1 MLTRIYGVAFETEKE
16 LNDYLK
22 MMEEAEKRDH
32 RKLGKN
38 LSLFIFSDL
47 VGPGLPLYTA
57 KGTIIRKIIQDY
69 SNKLRK
75 KIGYEE
81 VYTPQINKTE
91 LFKVSGHYEKYKDS
105 MFRVVSNYTDEEYYL
120 KPMNCPQHTQIY
132 ASQMRSY
139 RDLPLRIADFA
150 MLYRDEK
157 PGELS
162 GLFRLRAFAQD
173 DGHCF
178 CKEDQIKD
186 EFNSLLNVINE
197 AMKTYKMD
205 YFIRL
210 SLRDEKNKEKYLGD
224 DKTWKKSQKILED
237 LLKEKKVKYITAL
250 GEAAFYGPKIDI
262 IAKDSLGR
270 EWQLSTIQLD
280 FNMPEKF
287 GLEYIGED
295 GKKYAPVM
303 IHSAIIGSPER
314 FLGIL
319 IEHYAGAFPVWLAP
333 IQVWVLPLSEKHE
346 KYAEKITEELKKNNL
361 RAEIHKENET
371 ISKRIRE
378 GELQKIPYI
387 LVVGDKEKNANT
399 VRVRERSKGDIGEMD
414 IDKFIGKIKLGVDQ
428 KLL

>member
-1 MLTRIYGVAFETEKE
+1 
-16 LNDYLK
+16 
-22 MMEEAEKRDH
+22 
-32 RKLGKN
+32 
-38 LSLFIFSDL
+38 
-47 VGPGLPLYTA
+47 
-57 KGTIIRKIIQDY
+57 
-69 SNKLRK
+69 
-75 KIGYEE
+75 
-81 VYTPQINKTE
+81 
-91 LFKVSGHYEKYKDS
+91 

-237 LLKEKKVKYITAL
+237 LLKEKKS
-250 GEAAFYGPKIDI
+250 KIY
-262 IAKDSLGR
+262 
-270 EWQLSTIQLD
+270 
-280 FNMPEKF
+280 N
-287 GLEYIGED
+287 
-295 GKKYAPVM
+295 
-303 IHSAIIGSPER
+303 GSWRSR
-314 FLGIL
+314 FLR
-319 IEHYAGAFPVWLAP
+319 
-333 IQVWVLPLSEKHE
+333 SE
-346 KYAEKITEELKKNNL
+346 N
-361 RAEIHKENET
+361 
-371 ISKRIRE
+371 
-378 GELQKIPYI
+378 
-387 LVVGDKEKNANT
+387 
-399 VRVRERSKGDIGEMD
+399 
-414 IDKFIGKIKLGVDQ
+414 
-428 KLL
+428 